1 MITVGIPVLGRPA
14 RAAKVYATLVE
25 NSIVPVEVL
34 WLVSPGDDEQ
44 RIACEAVGGTVL
56 EVAWPA
62 GPGDFARKH
71 QVGLEAA
78 RYPWYFAG
86 ADDLEFVSGWDIEA
100 LRVAKE
106 TGAKVI
112 GTNDLANPMVMRGQ
126 HATHILF
133 NTTYAREIGCTWH
146 DGPGFV
152 YSTAYDHQRVDDEAV
167 ACARM
172 RNVWAF
178 AESSHVKHHHPIFDR
193 SVQMDE
199 TYRKALAQGEQD
211 GRLYM
216 QRRAAA
222 LRQTSTRDGG

>member
-56 EVAWPA
+56 EVAWHP

-71 QVGLEAA
+71 NYGHALSTHP
-78 RYPWYFAG
+78 YYFAG
-86 ADDLEFVSGWDIEA
+86 ADDLEFMPGWDTAA
-100 LRVAKE
+100 LAVAMGE
-106 TGAKVI
+106 GAKVV
-112 GTNDLANPMVMRGQ
+112 GTNDMANPSVMRGD

-133 NTTYAREIGCTWH
+133 DSEYVTETGCTWH

-152 YSTAYDHQRVDDEAV
+152 YAEAYDHQYVDNEAV
-167 ACARM
+167 CVARE
-172 RNVWAF
+172 RGVWAF
-178 AESSHVKHHHPIFDR
+178 AGNSHVKHHHPIFDPATK
-193 SVQMDE
+193 MDD
-199 TYRKALAQGEQD
+199 TYRKALAKGALDRNVFLRRQ
-211 GRLYM
+211 RLA
-216 QRRAAA
+216 QASRA
-222 LRQTSTRDGG
+222 R